1 LARDGR
7 KTCKAR
13 GLSGFESSKL
23 GHFDQQ
29 SEGGDPRDAGDARQ
43 DREAVGE
50 FRIGFDE
57 GENGR
62 VDGGDLTF
70 DLVEAL
76 RILPFQQRK
85 RPDFGT
91 VLGGSAIFDQRFAG
105 DVKLLE
111 FGKNIAADG
120 AHIEVEECAHAGEQ
134 RCIEAI
140 GLGELAGRLREA
152 ACLRGVDLDEWQ
164 ASVCSKAR

>member
-111 FGKNIAADG
+111 F
-120 AHIEVEECAHAGEQ
+120 VEECAHAGEQ

-164 ASVCSKAR
+164 ASACSKAR